1 MTRDKRRRLL
11 RVQRVAGLLL
21 ITVCLIVVFMAS
33 KGTTVEDRDI
43 LPVFLFFPMGLVWTV
58 SRSVQI
64 SEDADELVDK
74 AANAIKSEV
83 KYFVSDCIDF
93 IEAKLR

>member
-21 ITVCLIVVFMAS
+21 ITICLMVVFMAS

-43 LPVFLFFPMGLVWTV
+43 LPVFLLFPMGLVWTV
-58 SRSVQI
+58 SRSIQI
-64 SEDADELVDK
+64 SEDADELVEN
-74 AANAIKSEV
+74 AARVIKNEA
-83 KYFVSDCIDF
+83 KCFVAGCIDL
-93 IEAKLR
+93 IETKLK